1 MGLKE
6 INEAP
11 GHTDTGLMDKNQK
24 LRKQK
29 DVQEN
34 KKVSRTLGNKKRFR
48 K

>member
-1 MGLKE
+1 MNMRLRE

-29 DVQEN
+29 DLQNSGKQKEVQEII
-34 KKVSRTLGNKKRFR
+34 K
-48 K
+48 